1 MEKFCGPK
9 LPVKQAKCEQTIQQA
24 EVQQSGSSV
33 ETVGLS
39 TASEGIHSSVGS
51 KASMDDS
58 LQAELIIPSKPNQPR
73 NFQYP
78 KRECKQFKRSFQ
90 PSWYEE
96 FPWLHY
102 IEFSDTVLC
111 HTCLLAEK
119 EQKLNAKYKE
129 SAFLRDGFSNW
140 KKARE
145 KFRDHQMSQ
154 CHKMAV
160 ENVIVL
166 PKTCSDI
173 GEMLDMT
180 LREEKKES
188 RSNMAK
194 IIENLQFL
202 SRQGL
207 ALQGHSDKE
216 SNFIQLYHL
225 RAKDNS
231 KMIEWLKKKTN
242 KYVTHDVQNEI
253 LEVMAL
259 QVLRDVASCIR
270 NGRYF
275 FILAVECTDVAN
287 KEQLTICIRWIDD
300 NLEPHED
307 FIGFYEISTINADT
321 IVLAIKDAIIRM
333 NLTLANCRGQC
344 YDAGCPMAGSQRCV
358 AEQVLKDAPKAH
370 YTHCH
375 GHALNLA
382 VCDVTKGSKLL
393 ADTLDITY
401 EICKLIKFSPK
412 RQGLLDKIKADIN
425 LERAGLKVICPTRWT
440 VHGQS
445 FDRIIANY
453 EALLLEWDVCLEDRL
468 DSEMRARIIG
478 VRSQMEKFEYF
489 FALHLGVAVYSLT
502 DNLSK
507 TLQKTCMSA
516 AQGQQNAK
524 LVAGV
529 LDQMRNDGNGAQHF
543 RTSNAKTEERPKRF
557 EVGTGEPSFPS
568 SPKEFYRRQYFE
580 VLDLVINAIN
590 RRFYQP
596 GFQAYRH
603 MEDLLLKSLREE
615 DTPDELKYLA
625 DKYGDDLD
633 ILSLKAQLPL
643 LNGLLRGDSEDR
655 HFKCFNYIY
664 LAMKQLKEPQ
674 RCLISEVIIS
684 VKLLLVN
691 PSSNAVGERSFSTA
705 RRLKTWLRSTM
716 NQSRVNS
723 LAVLHIHK
731 ERTASS
737 DLVSIANDFVQKND
751 RRKVKLGVFTEHDFA
766 GGSCSHH

>member
-9 LPVKQAKCEQTIQQA
+9 LPVKQGKCEKTIQQA

-33 ETVGLS
+33 EIVGLS

-58 LQAELIIPSKPNQPR
+58 LQAELIIPSKPNQPQ

-78 KRECKQFKRSFQ
+78 KMECKQFKGSFQ

-96 FPWLHY
+96 VPWLHY

-154 CHKMAV
+154 CHKMAE
-160 ENVIVL
+160 ENEIVL
-166 PKTCSDI
+166 PKTCSYI

-180 LREEKKES
+180 LGEEKKES

-202 SRQGL
+202 ARQGL
-207 ALQGHSDKE
+207 ALQGHSDEE

-225 RAKDNS
+225 RAKNNS

-253 LEVMAL
+253 LEVMEL

-275 FILAVECTDVAN
+275 SILADECTDVAN
-287 KEQLTICIRWIDD
+287 KKQLTICVRWIDD

-307 FIGFYEISTINADT
+307 FIGFYEIPTIKADT

-333 NLTLANCRGQC
+333 NLTLTNCRGQC
-344 YDAGCPMAGSQRCV
+344 YDAGCPLAGSRRGV
-358 AEQVLKDAPKAH
+358 AEQILKDAPKAH
-370 YTHCH
+370 YTYCH

-382 VCDVTKGSKLL
+382 LCDATKGSKLL

-412 RQGLLDKIKADIN
+412 CQGLLEKIKANIN
-425 LERAGLKVICPTRWT
+425 LETAGLKVICPTRWT
-440 VHGQS
+440 VRGQS
-445 FDRIIANY
+445 FARIIANHK
-453 EALLLEWDVCLEDRL
+453 ALLLEWDVCLEDHL

-478 VRSQMEKFEYF
+478 VRFQIEKFEYF
-489 FALHLGVAVYSLT
+489 FAFHLGVAVYSLT

-516 AQGQQNAK
+516 TQGQQNAK
-524 LVAGV
+524 LAAGV
-529 LDQMRNDGNGAQHF
+529 LDKMRND
-543 RTSNAKTEERPKRF
+543 SNFDKIYEEVHRKAMELNIFEPQMPRQKREPKRF
-557 EVGTGEPSFPS
+557 EVPVVSQG
-568 SPKEFYRRQYFE
+568 
-580 VLDLVINAIN
+580 
-590 RRFYQP
+590 
-596 GFQAYRH
+596 
-603 MEDLLLKSLREE
+603 
-615 DTPDELKYLA
+615 
-625 DKYGDDLD
+625 
-633 ILSLKAQLPL
+633 ILQK
-643 LNGLLRGDSEDR
+643 
-655 HFKCFNYIY
+655 
-664 LAMKQLKEPQ
+664 
-674 RCLISEVIIS
+674 
-684 VKLLLVN
+684 
-691 PSSNAVGERSFSTA
+691 
-705 RRLKTWLRSTM
+705 
-716 NQSRVNS
+716 
-723 LAVLHIHK
+723 AVL
-731 ERTASS
+731 
-737 DLVSIANDFVQKND
+737 
-751 RRKVKLGVFTEHDFA
+751 
-766 GGSCSHH
+766 

>member
-1 MEKFCGPK
+1 MKKVCDPK
-9 LPVKQAKCEQTIQQA
+9 LLVKQGKCEQTTQQA
-24 EVQQSGSSV
+24 EVQQSGSSL

-39 TASEGIHSSVGS
+39 TASEGIHSSVDS

-58 LQAELIIPSKPNQPR
+58 LQAELIIPLKPNQPR
-73 NFQYP
+73 NFQYF

-129 SAFLRDGFSNW
+129 SALLRDGFSNW

-160 ENVIVL
+160 ENVMVL

-180 LREEKKES
+180 LGEEKKES

-194 IIENLQFL
+194 IIKNIQFL
-202 SRQGL
+202 
-207 ALQGHSDKE
+207 
-216 SNFIQLYHL
+216 
-225 RAKDNS
+225 
-231 KMIEWLKKKTN
+231 
-242 KYVTHDVQNEI
+242 NEI

-275 FILAVECTDVAN
+275 SILADECTDVAN

-307 FIGFYEISTINADT
+307 FIGFYEIPTIKADT

-344 YDAGCPMAGSQRCV
+344 YD
-358 AEQVLKDAPKAH
+358 K
-370 YTHCH
+370 
-375 GHALNLA
+375 
-382 VCDVTKGSKLL
+382 
-393 ADTLDITY
+393 
-401 EICKLIKFSPK
+401 ICKLIKFSPK
-412 RQGLLDKIKADIN
+412 RQGLLEKIKADMN
-425 LERAGLKVICPTRWT
+425 LETAGLKVICPTRWT
-440 VHGQS
+440 VRGQS
-445 FDRIIANY
+445 FDRIIANHK
-453 EALLLEWDVCLEDRL
+453 ALLLEWDVCLGDRL

-478 VRSQMEKFEYF
+478 VRSQMEKFDYL
-489 FALHLGVAVYSLT
+489 FALHLGVAVYSLM

-529 LDQMRNDGNGAQHF
+529 LDKVRNDGNFDKIYEKVHRKAMELNISEPQMP
-543 RTSNAKTEERPKRF
+543 RQKRAPKRF
-557 EVGTGEPSFPS
+557 QVGTGEPSFPS

-580 VLDLVINAIN
+580 VLDLAINAIN
-590 RRFYQP
+590 RCFDQP
-596 GFQAYRH
+596 GFQAYRY
-603 MEDLLLKSLREE
+603 MEDLLLKFLREE
-615 DTPDELKYLA
+615 DTSDELKYLA

-643 LNGLLRGDSEDR
+643 LNGLLRGDSGYRRFE
-655 HFKCFNYIY
+655 CFNNIY
-664 LAMKQLKEPQ
+664 RAVKQLKEPQ
-674 RCLISEVIIS
+674 RCLISEVIIL

-691 PSSNAVGERSFSTA
+691 PSTNAVGERSFSTA
-705 RRLKTWLRSTM
+705 RRLETWLRSTM
-716 NQSRVNS
+716 NQSRFNC
-723 LAVLHIHK
+723 LAVLHMHK
-731 ERTASS
+731 ERTASL

-751 RRKVKLGVFTEHDFA
+751 RRKVKLGVFAEHDFA